1 VSPALSTV
9 DSIIARFCAS
19 EVELTNPNIFDGAT
33 QDQSIWL
40 SHSQMEVPACEDVIH
55 NSPTTDL
62 TGCDFGLGRCFDLDT
77 GMLNGSSLP
86 IWPLCNDVSSYCNAI
101 DEPYVLGIPQ
111 HLAYFLY
118 VLNRLLSSD

>member
-9 DSIIARFCAS
+9 DSIIASFCAS

-40 SHSQMEVPACEDVIH
+40 SHNEKEVPACEDVIQ
-55 NSPTTDL
+55 NSLTIDL
-62 TGCDFGLGRCFDLDT
+62 TRCDTGLRRCFDLDT

-86 IWPLCNDVSSYCNAI
+86 IWSLCNDVSWDCNAI
-101 DEPYVLGIPQ
+101 DEPYVLGVPQ
-111 HLAYFLY
+111 HLAYLLY
-118 VLNRLLSSD
+118 VLNRPLSSD